1 MMMRRDFITLLGGAV
16 AGWPVVARAQQPALP
31 VLGYLCGQSPVE
43 FAHFLDAF
51 RQGLNETGHIE
62 HRNVG
67 IEYRWAQGQ
76 FDRLPAFAADLV
88 RLQVSVIVA
97 TGTVAS
103 ALAAKV
109 ATATIPIVFN
119 TGTDPVKL
127 GLVSS
132 FNRPGGN
139 ITGVSS
145 LNSALG
151 SKRLQLLHE
160 LVPAANAIGLLV
172 GPSPTLQSETL
183 DVQAAARVLGL
194 NLHVE
199 TVSSESAIDA
209 AFASFAEQQ
218 VHALLVQADAFLIAQ
233 RDRLVALANQHA
245 WPTCYGSR
253 EHVAVGG
260 LMSYSPN
267 LIDAHR
273 QLGIYTGRILK
284 GEKPADLPVIQPT
297 KFQLVINLKTAKA
310 LGLTIS
316 NSIQLLADEVIE

>member
-1 MMMRRDFITLLGGAV
+1 MIQRRDFITLLGGA
-16 AGWPVVARAQQPALP
+16 AAWPLAARAQQPGLP
-31 VLGYLCGQSPVE
+31 VIGYLCGQSPVE

-51 RQGLNETGHIE
+51 RQGLAETGHVE

-76 FDRLPAFAADLV
+76 FDRLPAFAVDLV
-88 RLQVSVIVA
+88 RLRVSVIAA
-97 TGTVAS
+97 TGTTAS
-103 ALAAKV
+103 ALAAKA

-119 TGTDPVKL
+119 TAADPVKL

-139 ITGVSS
+139 ITGVST

-160 LVPAANAIGLLV
+160 LVPAATAIGLLV

-218 VHALLVQADAFLIAQ
+218 VHALLVQADAFLIAR
-233 RDRLVALANQHA
+233 RDQLALLAAQHA

-253 EHVAVGG
+253 EHVAAGG
-260 LMSYSPN
+260 LMSYSP
-267 LIDAHR
+267 
-273 QLGIYTGRILK
+273 
-284 GEKPADLPVIQPT
+284 DLPDVHHSGLQCRRRCSPSPT
-297 KFQLVINLKTAKA
+297 R
-310 LGLTIS
+310 
-316 NSIQLLADEVIE
+316 